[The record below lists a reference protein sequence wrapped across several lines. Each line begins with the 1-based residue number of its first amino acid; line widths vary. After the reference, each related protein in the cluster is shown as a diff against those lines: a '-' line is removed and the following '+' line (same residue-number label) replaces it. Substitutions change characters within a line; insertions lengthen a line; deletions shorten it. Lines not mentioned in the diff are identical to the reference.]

1 LPRVRDFRGVSFKAF
16 DGAGNYSLGLPEQTV
31 FPEIQADKIQNAQ
44 GMNIAI
50 VTTAGNDDHARTLLR
65 EFGMPF
71 RKDAKA

>member
-1 LPRVRDFRGVSFKAF
+1 
-16 DGAGNYSLGLPEQTV
+16 V

-50 VTTAGNDDHARTLLR
+50 VTSAGSDDRARILLR

-71 RKDAKA
+71 RKETKV